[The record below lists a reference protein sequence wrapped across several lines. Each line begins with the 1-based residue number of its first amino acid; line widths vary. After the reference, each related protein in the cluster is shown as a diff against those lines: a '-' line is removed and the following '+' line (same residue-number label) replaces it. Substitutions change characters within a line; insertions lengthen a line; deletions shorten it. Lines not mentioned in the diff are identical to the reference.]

1 MSADFASRLIGMVIF
16 ALVGARLG
24 VETAAT
30 LSLSQLATSFIFGL
44 VGVLFG
50 LVMTP
55 WLTIRPLRFVG
66 RTIKEVPIEVLF
78 TGLIGLLIGLILSL
92 LIAYPLSLLAPP
104 LGTVLPPLLS
114 VIAAYLGLTLLSMR
128 SREVWRFMNEW
139 LGIGHLR
146 AFGAGEERELLIDT
160 SVLIDGRI
168 VDIARTGFMGGTLVV
183 PRFVIS
189 ELHRVADSSDTQRR
203 NRGRRGLEKLKELQ
217 TTPAIPF
224 KITEDDVEDVQE
236 VDDKLIAL
244 ALRVNAPILTI
255 DYPMN
260 RIAGAQGITVL
271 NINQLANAVRSAF
284 IPGESFPIH
293 VIQEG
298 KEAGQGVGYL
308 EDGTMVIIENG
319 KNYMDRTIYVTVTKL
334 INKDTGRIIFAA
346 PDTTRH

>member
-1 MSADFASRLIGMVIF
+1 MRA
-16 ALVGARLG
+16 
-24 VETAAT
+24 
-30 LSLSQLATSFIFGL
+30 
-44 VGVLFG
+44 
-50 LVMTP
+50 
-55 WLTIRPLRFVG
+55 VG

-78 TGLIGLLIGLILSL
+78 TGFLGLLLGLVVSL
-92 LIAYPLSLLAPP
+92 LISYPLSLLAPP
-104 LGTVLPPLLS
+104 LGTVLPTLLS
-114 VIAAYLGLTLLSMR
+114 VVAAYLGLTLLSMR

-139 LGIGHLR
+139 LGIGHVH

-168 VDIARTGFMGGTLVV
+168 VDIARTGFIGGTLVV

-189 ELHRVADSSDTQRR
+189 ELHRVADSSDAQRR
-203 NRGRRGLEKLKELQ
+203 NRGRRGLDKLKELQ

-319 KNYMDRTIYVTVTKL
+319 KSYMDRTIYVTVTKL

-346 PDTTRH
+346 PDTTKH